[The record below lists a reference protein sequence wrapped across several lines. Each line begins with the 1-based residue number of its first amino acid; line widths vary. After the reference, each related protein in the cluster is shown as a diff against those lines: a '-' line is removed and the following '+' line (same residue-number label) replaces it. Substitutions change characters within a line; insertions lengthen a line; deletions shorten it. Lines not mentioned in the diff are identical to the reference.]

1 MLKIKAYLKPSCG
14 WSNGVRAI
22 MRKHGLAFED
32 VDIINVPA
40 NYAEMVEKTGQRLSP
55 CVEVNGVML
64 ADVSGE
70 EVEQYLLA
78 NGLVQPI
85 DKPADAP
92 TNAPCS
98 DEEHAKM
105 RVKAIRFF

>member
-1 MLKIKAYLKPSCG
+1 
-14 WSNGVRAI
+14 
-22 MRKHGLAFED
+22 
-32 VDIINVPA
+32 
-40 NYAEMVEKTGQRLSP
+40 VEK
-55 CVEVNGVML
+55 
-64 ADVSGE
+64 
-70 EVEQYLLA
+70 YLLA

-105 RVKAIRFF
+105 RVKTIRFF

>member
-1 MLKIKAYLKPSCG
+1 MLTIKAYLKPSCG

-70 EVEQYLLA
+70 
-78 NGLVQPI
+78 
-85 DKPADAP
+85 
-92 TNAPCS
+92 
-98 DEEHAKM
+98 
-105 RVKAIRFF
+105 